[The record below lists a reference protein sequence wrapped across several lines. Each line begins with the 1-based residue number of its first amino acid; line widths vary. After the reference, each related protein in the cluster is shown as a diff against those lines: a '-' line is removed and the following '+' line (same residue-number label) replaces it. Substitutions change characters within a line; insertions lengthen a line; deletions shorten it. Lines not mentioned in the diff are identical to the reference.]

1 MRMSAERYARIREM
15 LALRQPDLTV
25 CLEEV
30 HKPHNV
36 AAVVRSCDAV
46 GVHQIHGVWNEANT
60 TRKGTSMGSQVWVK
74 NKRHDTIGDAVAHLK
89 DTGMQ
94 VLVTNLSQTAVDFRE
109 VDYTKPTAII
119 LGQEKSGATAEAIE
133 LADTDIIIPMVGM
146 VQSLNV
152 SVAGAL
158 VLYEAQRQRENAGL
172 YKHTRLAESECQRVL
187 FEGGFP
193 QLHKICERKK
203 LPYPYINESGE
214 IEAEDHWWQKVQL
227 SKDAFELQLEETQN
241 NQ

>member
-1 MRMSAERYARIREM
+1 MFMSAERYKRIREM

-46 GVHQIHGVWNEANT
+46 GVHEIHGVWSEKNT
-60 TRKGTSMGSQVWVK
+60 ARKGTSMGSQVWVK
-74 NKRHDTIGDAVAHLK
+74 NKRHDSIEAAVQHLK
-89 DTGMQ
+89 SAGMQ
-94 VLVTNLSQTAVDFRE
+94 ILVTNLSPEAVDFRE

-119 LGQEKSGATAEAIE
+119 LGQEKSGATPEAIA

-158 VLYEAQRQRENAGL
+158 VMYEAQRQRANAGM
-172 YKHTRLAESECQRVL
+172 YATSRLSEEECQRVL

-193 QLHKICERKK
+193 QLHKLCERKN
-203 LPYPYINESGE
+203 LPYPHINEQGE
-214 IEAEDHWWQKVQL
+214 IEADEQWWQQMQL
-227 SKDAFELQLEETQN
+227 SPEAFEESGN
-241 NQ
+241 

>member
-1 MRMSAERYARIREM
+1 MLMSAERYARIREM

-36 AAVVRSCDAV
+36 AAIVRSCDAV
-46 GVHQIHGVWNEANT
+46 GVHQIHGVWSDKNS

-74 NKRHDTIGDAVAHLK
+74 NNRHDSIGDAVKHLK

-94 VLVTNLSQTAVDFRE
+94 VLVTNLSQTAVDFRA

-119 LGQEKSGATAEAIE
+119 LGQEKDGATQEAIE
-133 LADTDIIIPMVGM
+133 LADTDIVIPMAGM

-158 VLYEAQRQRENAGL
+158 VLYEAQRQRAVAGM
-172 YKHTRLAESECQRVL
+172 YDQARLPESECQRVL

-193 QLHKICERKK
+193 QLHKICVRKK
-203 LPYPYINESGE
+203 LSYPHINASGE
-214 IEAEDHWWQKVQL
+214 IEATDQWWQQMQL
-227 SKDAFELQLEETQN
+227 SSKAYKLQS
-241 NQ
+241 

>member
-1 MRMSAERYARIREM
+1 MSAERNARIRE
-15 LALRQPDLTV
+15 LLKTRQPDLTV

-46 GVHQIHGVWNEANT
+46 GIHEIHGVWSAKNA

-74 NKRHDTIGDAVAHLK
+74 QRPHASIGDAVNYLK
-89 DTGMQ
+89 GTGMQ
-94 VLVTNLSQTAVDFRE
+94 ILVTNLSDSAVDFRD

-119 LGQEKSGATAEAIE
+119 LGQEKSGATEEAIA
-133 LADTDIIIPMVGM
+133 LADTDIVIPMVGM

-158 VLYEAQRQRENAGL
+158 VLYEAQRQRTIAGL
-172 YKHTRLAESECQRVL
+172 YDTPRLSETECQRVL

-193 QLHKICERKK
+193 RLHKVCARKK
-203 LPYPYINESGE
+203 MGYPRVDDEGRIVADEQ
-214 IEAEDHWWQKVQL
+214 WWQQMQMSVKEFAKTTHL
-227 SKDAFELQLEETQN
+227 
-241 NQ
+241 

>member
-1 MRMSAERYARIREM
+1 MLMSTKRYARIREM

-36 AAVVRSCDAV
+36 AAIVRSCDAV
-46 GVHQIHGVWNEANT
+46 GVHQIHGVWNDKNS

-74 NKRHDTIGDAVAHLK
+74 NNRHDSIEDAVKHLK
-89 DTGMQ
+89 STGMQ
-94 VLVTNLSQTAVDFRE
+94 ILVTNLSTSAVDFRE

-119 LGQEKSGATAEAIE
+119 LGQEKDGATQEAIE
-133 LADTDIIIPMVGM
+133 LADTDIVIPMAGM

-158 VLYEAQRQRENAGL
+158 VLYEAQRQRALAGMYDQASL
-172 YKHTRLAESECQRVL
+172 SESECQRVL

-203 LPYPYINESGE
+203 LDYPYINEDGE
-214 IEAEDHWWQKVQL
+214 IEADEQWWQKMQL
-227 SKDAFELQLEETQN
+227 SSKAYKLQS
-241 NQ
+241 